1 MVLQGQAGK
10 IDDLFQLEGM
20 NGLGLAGAEI
30 HGVIG
35 YSVLAQ
41 YRIEY
46 DFTQPK
52 LSWTKLDYRPPAV
65 GGIGGRSAPA
75 GLDMLGGLM
84 KFMGAMMGLRPNFAV
99 QPRGFLGAEFVD
111 GDDGVS
117 IKTVLKGSP
126 AAVAG
131 LRSGDVIRKIGDSS
145 IGSFADVSR
154 RLASQAEGS
163 TVKLTISRK
172 GEARTMSVELGRGL

>member
-1 MVLQGQAGK
+1 MRIAYCVVVLITAAPAALPDTTNVKPIHVPYRLTKTQHILVRAKINGKGSYNFIVDTGAPALFVSKKTADAAGVNPDKRGWATFDRFEVEGGVVLQGQAGK

-65 GGIGGRSAPA
+65 GESGA
-75 GLDMLGGLM
+75 GLP
-84 KFMGAMMGLRPNFAV
+84 LR
-99 QPRGFLGAEFVD
+99 GWTC
-111 GDDGVS
+111 S
-117 IKTVLKGSP
+117 
-126 AAVAG
+126 AA
-131 LRSGDVIRKIGDSS
+131 
-145 IGSFADVSR
+145 
-154 RLASQAEGS
+154 
-163 TVKLTISRK
+163 
-172 GEARTMSVELGRGL
+172 

>member
-1 MVLQGQAGK
+1 
-10 IDDLFQLEGM
+10 
-20 NGLGLAGAEI
+20 
-30 HGVIG
+30 
-35 YSVLAQ
+35 
-41 YRIEY
+41 
-46 DFTQPK
+46 
-52 LSWTKLDYRPPAV
+52 
-65 GGIGGRSAPA
+65 
-75 GLDMLGGLM
+75 M
-84 KFMGAMMGLRPNFAV
+84 KFIGAMMGLRPNFAV

-172 GEARTMSVELGRGL
+172 GEANS